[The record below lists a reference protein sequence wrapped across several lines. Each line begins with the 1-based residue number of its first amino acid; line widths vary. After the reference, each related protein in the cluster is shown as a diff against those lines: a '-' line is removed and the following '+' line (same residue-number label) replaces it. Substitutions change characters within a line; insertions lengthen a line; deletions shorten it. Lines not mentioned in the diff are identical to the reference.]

1 MIPFSVKEVRE
12 SPATN
17 VNQVVE
23 YGWNNSTGI
32 NLEIEASLLSQSK
45 KLFEDNSSGL
55 LKDWVNTGVNKS
67 SVALSILLSDKD
79 LVLYMEVRSVV
90 LEVYVP

>member
-1 MIPFSVKEVRE
+1 MIPFSVKEVRK
-12 SPATN
+12 SPAAN

-23 YGWNNSTGI
+23 YGWNNSSSI

>member
-1 MIPFSVKEVRE
+1 
-12 SPATN
+12 

>member
-1 MIPFSVKEVRE
+1 MIPFSVKEVRK
-12 SPATN
+12 SPAAN

-23 YGWNNSTGI
+23 YGWNNSTSI

-55 LKDWVNTGVNKS
+55 LKDWVNARVNKS

>member
-1 MIPFSVKEVRE
+1 MIPFSVKEVRK
-12 SPATN
+12 SPAAN

-55 LKDWVNTGVNKS
+55 LKDWVNAGVNKS